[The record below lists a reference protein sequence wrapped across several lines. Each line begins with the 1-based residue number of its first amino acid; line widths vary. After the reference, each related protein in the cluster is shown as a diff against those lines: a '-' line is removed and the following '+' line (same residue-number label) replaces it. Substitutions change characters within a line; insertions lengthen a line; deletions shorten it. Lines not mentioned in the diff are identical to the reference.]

1 MNESESR
8 FHRLLNQLTAW
19 WASAG
24 RRPLR
29 RPEGTESIRRGAAER
44 AQQARTALGDLRGSD
59 TGRKAASALHD
70 LRGSEAGKRAA
81 SALHDLRGS
90 EAGKRA
96 ASALHDLR
104 GSEAGKRAAS
114 ALQDFRGRE
123 PVRKAEDSARRV
135 IQDMRHGPSSGPS
148 KP

>member
-1 MNESESR
+1 MNESEGR

-19 WASAG
+19 WASTG

-44 AQQARTALGDLRGSD
+44 AQQARTALSDLRSSD
-59 TGRKAASALHD
+59 TGRKAADALHD

-81 SALHDLRGS
+81 SALQ
-90 EAGKRA
+90 
-96 ASALHDLR
+96 DLR

-123 PVRKAEDSARRV
+123 PVRKAEESARRV

-148 KP
+148 AP